1 MRLVDNFFEQLNDL
15 PMLPKVVQDVI
26 QLLNQ
31 ENVDIRELANLIGK
45 DVMLSARILRM
56 SNSVHFGASRSITT
70 IEDATKLIGLNQI
83 KTLTIASGMRDAFKD
98 IPGFNLNQ
106 FWLHSLVTASIAR
119 QIAHELKLAT
129 ETAYLAALMHAIGQL
144 PLHLVFPDA
153 SKNIDALCTGRD
165 VLERKSVEH
174 SLLGIDHCEVGA
186 MLAKL
191 WEFPDDITTVIRFYA
206 DPLNK
211 QAGTLA
217 AVTYLAAHMAFDL
230 IAGKDAPYIAD
241 TINPVILA
249 KLGFGDADLLI
260 QRISAYRMF
269 VYEAKGYL

>member
-26 QLLNQ
+26 QFLNQ
-31 ENVDIRELANLIGK
+31 EKVDIKQLANLIGK
-45 DVMLSARILRM
+45 DVILSARVLRM
-56 SNSVHFGASRSITT
+56 SNSVHFGASRSINT
-70 IEDATKLIGLNQI
+70 IEDAAKLIGLNQI
-83 KTLTIASGMRDAFKD
+83 QTLTIASGMRDAFKD

-106 FWLHSLVTASIAR
+106 FWLHSLVTASISR
-119 QIAHELKLAT
+119 QIAQELKLHI

-174 SLLGIDHCEVGA
+174 SLLGIDHCEVGE
-186 MLAKL
+186 MLANL
-191 WEFPDDITTVIRFYA
+191 WEFPEDISSVIRFYA

-211 QAGTLA
+211 QANTLA
-217 AVTYLAAHMAFDL
+217 TVTYLAAHIAFDL
-230 IAGKDAPYIAD
+230 IADKDAPYIAD
-241 TINPVILA
+241 TLNPVILA

-260 QRISAYRMF
+260 MRIASYRTF
-269 VYEAKGYL
+269 VYEAKGYI